1 MRELE
6 DRDWIYTLS
15 RHRGVGRKT
24 LWAIYEEKRSFEPPY
39 NLDWLGRREGDRGFL
54 TGITAKQVYEE
65 KVERKRK
72 GIQFITYWD
81 QEYPDHLREIPDPPI
96 LLYYRGNLDLLRKI
110 SIGVVGTRN
119 PSAYGRDVCK
129 MLVSSLAKSGM
140 VIVSGVAKGID
151 TIAHQTALQH
161 QAETIGVLGN
171 GLDQI
176 YPAQNRLLYAQM
188 AQHGLVISEYSDGT
202 APRTGF
208 FPERN
213 RIISGLCWG
222 TIVVEAAAKSGSLI
236 TARCA
241 LEQNREVFAV
251 PGSIFAK
258 GSEGTH
264 YLIKEGAKLI
274 GSLEDIIEEL
284 PYHLQ
289 ATFQKKPLDTEA
301 MHLSAGEKAI
311 LSSMKENS
319 LHIDEIKLR
328 ISKDFQKDFH
338 IFLLLLVGKGLIEEE
353 AGQFYRRREV

>member
-1 MRELE
+1 MRVLE
-6 DRDWIYTLS
+6 ERDWVYTLS
-15 RHRGVGRKT
+15 RQRGVGRKA
-24 LWAIYEEKRSFEPPY
+24 LWAIYEEKRGFEPPY
-39 NLDWLGRREGDRGFL
+39 NLNWFEKREEEGRFL
-54 TGITAKQVYEE
+54 TSLTAKQVYED
-65 KVERKRK
+65 KVERERK
-72 GIQFITYWD
+72 KIQFITYWD
-81 QEYPDHLREIPDPPI
+81 QEYPKNLREIPDPPI
-96 LLYYRGNLDLLRKI
+96 LLYYRGNLELLHKI

-119 PSAYGRDVCK
+119 PSAYGRDACK

-161 QAETIGVLGN
+161 RAETIGILGN
-171 GLDQI
+171 GLDRI
-176 YPAQNRLLYAQM
+176 YPAQNRLLYTQM
-188 AQHGLVISEYSDGT
+188 AQHGLLVSEYSEAT
-202 APRTGF
+202 APRAGF

-222 TIVVEAAAKSGSLI
+222 TIVVEAAEKSGSLI

-241 LEQNREVFAV
+241 LEQNREVFAI

-264 YLIKEGAKLI
+264 SLIKEGAKLI

-284 PYHLQ
+284 PYRLQ
-289 ATFQKKPLDTEA
+289 ATFQKKSVNTKAID
-301 MHLSAGEKAI
+301 LSAGEIAL
-311 LSSMKENS
+311 LSSMQEKS
-319 LHIDEIKLR
+319 LHIDEIKGK
-328 ISKDFQKDFH
+328 IAKEFQRDFH